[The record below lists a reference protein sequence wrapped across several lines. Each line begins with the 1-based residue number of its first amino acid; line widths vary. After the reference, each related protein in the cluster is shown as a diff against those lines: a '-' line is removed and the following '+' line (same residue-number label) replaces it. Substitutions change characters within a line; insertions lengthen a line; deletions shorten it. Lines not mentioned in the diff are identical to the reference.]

1 MVIGRGLRWGA
12 WLMSKLSEL
21 FGRKGGAGGEGH
33 SNGNG
38 HKRVLEDIEREI
50 EPETPSD
57 VSSRIGEENEALRNL
72 LFDTGRK
79 INELDE
85 LKIAFE
91 KIVDPFNNALRA
103 LEQEKSHNL
112 SLNGQLQESRA
123 AADALRAQFYT
134 VEKKATLLQAENE
147 RLRENLELARET
159 ARALETQ
166 RNDLSQQITNHYAHI
181 GELERELA
189 HETSQRKALTDNK
202 QSLTEQLDAAEKRN
216 VMLDGDLAAARERI
230 AMLEDEK
237 QTLQSSLEQSLAEIS
252 RLTRRHTETDNA
264 LAANRAQLARV
275 EGNFGEA
282 HADRAR
288 LSAALDESR
297 EQQQAER
304 NSLNMRLEALQSRA
318 TTAEKLLAEARQ
330 TLIARTEEVRAF
342 DRKAVEATI
351 VKNNAEKRLA
361 QIEASHETRERQIKD
376 LEQSRAALVE
386 RANALTKTVKSR
398 ETALARAEERLAS
411 LTERTAHLEA
421 DIQANRSNVE
431 KRVEDLNT
439 SLQRERM
446 ERAVVEGALEAA
458 RKDSSRLQSE
468 VAAVRATLR
477 RGGTLFRRPGLGVFR
492 RRRDPDLRLFRHC
505 GRHLLFPVGRM
516 RADGLDVL
524 QPPPRLR
531 RTDGKRPRQRAVALA
546 IRVQESA
553 LYSANSRHF
562 RTRPRT

>member
-1 MVIGRGLRWGA
+1 
-12 WLMSKLSEL
+12 MSKLSEL
-21 FGRKGGAGGEGH
+21 FGRRGAPGSHEG
-33 SNGNG
+33 SAGNG
-38 HKRVLEDIEREI
+38 HKRAFEDFQREI

-57 VSSRIGEENEALRNL
+57 VGSRIGEENEALRNL

-79 INELDE
+79 INELDD

-103 LEQEKSHNL
+103 LEQEKSQNL
-112 SLNGQLQESRA
+112 SLDSQLAESRA

-134 VEKKATLLQAENE
+134 VEKKATLLEAEQE
-147 RLRENLELARET
+147 RLREDLELAREA

-166 RNDLSQQITNHYAHI
+166 RNDLSQQISNQNTHI

-189 HETSQRKALTDNK
+189 HETSLRKSLADNK
-202 QSLTEQLDAAEKRN
+202 QSLTEQLDGAEKRN
-216 VMLDGDLAAARERI
+216 VTLDGDLALARERI
-230 AMLEDEK
+230 ALLEDEK

-252 RLTRRHTETDNA
+252 RLTRRLTDTDNT
-264 LAANRAQLARV
+264 LAATRAQVARV
-275 EGNFGEA
+275 DGNFAEA

-288 LSAALDESR
+288 LSAALDETR

-304 NSLNMRLEALQSRA
+304 NSLNMRLEALLSRA
-318 TTAEKLLAEARQ
+318 ATAEKLLAEARQ

-361 QIEASHETRERQIKD
+361 QIEASHEIRERQIKD

-386 RANALTKTVKSR
+386 RANALTKTLKAR
-398 ETALARAEERLAS
+398 ETALARSEERLAA

-421 DIQANRSNVE
+421 DFQANRSNVE

-439 SLQRERM
+439 ALQRERM

-458 RKDSSRLQSE
+458 RKDGSRLQGE
-468 VAAVRATLR
+468 VATLRATLR
-477 RGGTLFRRPGLGVFR
+477 RGGTI
-492 RRRDPDLRLFRHC
+492 DA
-505 GRHLLFPVGRM
+505 PVDEL
-516 RADGLDVL
+516 AAS
-524 QPPPRLR
+524 R
-531 RTDGKRPRQRAVALA
+531 RTKVEGKFETKAENVEPILK
-546 IRVQESA
+546 S
-553 LYSANSRHF
+553 
-562 RTRPRT
+562 